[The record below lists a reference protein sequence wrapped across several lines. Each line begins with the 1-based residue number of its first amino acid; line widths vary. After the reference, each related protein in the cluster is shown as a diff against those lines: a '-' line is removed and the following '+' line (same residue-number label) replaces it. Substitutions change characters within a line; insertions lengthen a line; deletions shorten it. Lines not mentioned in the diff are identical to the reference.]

1 MKDDILKGKKDSRK
15 IRFPVRHR
23 PSSKGCLLVKL
34 SLSFLCLFHG
44 HFSGELHENSCG
56 HCWPFP
62 AQAEK
67 ALPSASQSP
76 AGIHVGWAGAEVPS
90 DRACLQL
97 HHSLDCKES
106 ISQENLRVSDC
117 FSTVK
122 NKTDSCCK
130 RFSKCCILGIN
141 PSVRGKGTPFACF
154 SGDQEGKL
162 LVVWIPIPDSD
173 TFKSFLTQTV
183 RLKCSVLK
191 IFQICI
197 LFVLED
203 KWLRKPSVSSYR
215 QCSHINL
222 KSFWLLFYTLL
233 SLKKKDPPTKLCII
247 VT

>member
-1 MKDDILKGKKDSRK
+1 MVISVVTC
-15 IRFPVRHR
+15 VRT
-23 PSSKGCLLVKL
+23 
-34 SLSFLCLFHG
+34 
-44 HFSGELHENSCG
+44 
-56 HCWPFP
+56 
-62 AQAEK
+62 
-67 ALPSASQSP
+67 P
-76 AGIHVGWAGAEVPS
+76 AGTAGPFLRRQRRRCHLLAKARLASTWAGPGAEVPS

-183 RLKCSVLK
+183 RLKCYLFSK
-191 IFQICI
+191 ISDC
-197 LFVLED
+197 EN
-203 KWLRKPSVSSYR
+203 
-215 QCSHINL
+215 H
-222 KSFWLLFYTLL
+222 LLL
-233 SLKKKDPPTKLCII
+233 
-247 VT
+247 VTGNVVI